1 MASTEIKKTSLL
13 AIAVTFLISG
23 IILGMGFGDYLLVRE
38 LREKGYAQVPGMREI
53 LDGRNDRAWG
63 NIVVGII
70 GVSGGIGVLVY
81 VVMKPQQLIKTTFA
95 NERNRTKKSQSNGD
109 EMTETVPTIGGRYK
123 KGLVIGCALILIGL
137 VSVLAIYPLYARQ
150 MYDLSRRQAEG
161 DIGMTD
167 YFAKLYEIFLWYGY
181 GMLISRGLVMGG
193 CFLGVFTCI
202 MLFFDRKKPL
212 EANERL
218 GLLVLMGFLLLIAI
232 WHGVSFYPSI
242 PSFYPPF
249 Y

>member
-1 MASTEIKKTSLL
+1 MASIEIRKTSLL
-13 AIAVTFLISG
+13 AIAVTFLLSG

-53 LDGRNDRAWG
+53 LDGRNDRSWG

-95 NERNRTKKSQSNGD
+95 NDRSRPKKSRSNGD
-109 EMTETVPTIGGRYK
+109 EMIETEPTIGGRYK
-123 KGLVIGCALILIGL
+123 KGLVIGCVLILIGL
-137 VSVLAIYPLYARQ
+137 VSVLAIYPLYSRQ

-161 DIGMTD
+161 DIDTRD
-167 YFAKLYEIFLWYGY
+167 YVAKLYEIFLWYGY
-181 GMLISRGLVMGG
+181 GMAISRGLIIVG

-202 MLFFDRKKPL
+202 LLFFDRKRRL

-218 GLLVLMGFLLLIAI
+218 GLLVLIGFLLLIAI
-232 WHGVSFYPSI
+232 WLGVSFYPAV
-242 PSFYPPF
+242 PSFYPSF